1 MLHQLNHGG
10 KTSQPDSLTKTLWFV
25 WRIVQTLIAF
35 LQLLFVV
42 MPNADLT
49 FFRCDPKVDVGC
61 ILLTFYNP
69 VHVMGGSTITGVRC
83 ISAFVYAY
91 FISCGCFSPFC
102 DTYLFMHACST
113 SACFTLSTASCLY
126 HF

>member
-83 ISAFVYAY
+83 ISAFVD
-91 FISCGCFSPFC
+91 SVTRTLSPAVVSLHLVILI
-102 DTYLFMHACST
+102 YSCST